1 MVSSH
6 HAVKGETIKRKSA
19 LVKRPKMEILVILL
33 VIVLVRILVRI
44 VLLTVLITVV
54 GILLL

>member
-19 LVKRPKMEILVILL
+19 LVKRPKMEILVI
-33 VIVLVRILVRI
+33 VLVRILVRI